1 MTLGGWIMMIV
12 AWGAILSLTAWC
24 IVKVVR
30 TGWKD

>member
-12 AWGAILSLTAWC
+12 AWGAILSLTGWC
-24 IVKVVR
+24 IVKVLR

>member
-12 AWGAILSLTAWC
+12 AWGAILGLTAWC
-24 IVKVVR
+24 IAKVLR